1 MFYDFYRDFYF
12 LVADSIKNNS
22 VTFLLGTRKCGKTV
36 CLHQLNKNGEHT
48 KYIDFK
54 TVPNAD
60 DQIIYG
66 NQQY

>member
-54 TVPNAD
+54 TNEPEIKNA
-60 DQIIYG
+60 IKVVI
-66 NQQY
+66 NK